1 MPEDLIITT
10 QQAGPLMPRRPGDEL
25 LTTAEVGE
33 ILRRPEGTIRQWRHR
48 NYGPRGFRVGGS
60 VLYRRSAVD
69 AWVRECEGAEQTP
82 GGPAA

>member
-1 MPEDLIITT
+1 MDLLTRAARQQAEAPMPPED
-10 QQAGPLMPRRPGDEL
+10 GL

-69 AWVRECEGAEQTP
+69 AWIRQCEAADQP
-82 GGPAA
+82 GDSAA